1 MTDTFEWQGRV
12 GDTWATEWQRTDRS
26 FGELQAILLDRI
38 AGYGDRVA
46 RVLDIGC
53 GAGATSLAVAERLP
67 RAQILGIDLS
77 SSLVAVANTR
87 ASGHP
92 CRFVVAD
99 ASTWDDPAFRPDLLI
114 SRHGVMFFDDPVSA
128 FAHLGAVSTPG
139 ARLIFSCFRS
149 PAENAW
155 ATEIMALLPDA
166 PASDPHAPGPF
177 AFADRSRVEDI
188 LAKSGWKNASPEPVD
203 IAYIAGAG
211 EDPVADALD
220 FFSRIGPAARIAQQL
235 DDASKADFMADLDR
249 VLRNHLYG
257 GTVTFS
263 AAAWIWTA
271 TF

>member
-12 GDTWATEWQRTDRS
+12 GDTWATEWARTDRS
-26 FGELQAILLDRI
+26 FAQLQAVLLDRI
-38 AGYGDRVA
+38 SQLGDRAA

-67 RAQILGIDLS
+67 GAQLVGIDLS
-77 SSLVAVANTR
+77 ASLIATANAR
-87 ASGHP
+87 GSGRP

-128 FAHLGAVSTPG
+128 FAHLGSISAPG

-149 PAENAW
+149 PAENTW
-155 ATEIMALLPDA
+155 ATEIMALLPAA

-177 AFADRSRVEDI
+177 AFADPGRVADI
-188 LAKSGWKNASPEPVD
+188 LARSGWKNARSDSVD
-203 IAYIAGAG
+203 IAYVAGAG
-211 EDPVADALD
+211 ADPVADALD
-220 FFSRIGPAARIAQQL
+220 FFSRIGPAARAAQQL
-235 DDASKADFMADLDR
+235 DGAAKADFMKGLEC
-249 VLRNHLYG
+249 VLHNHLDG
-257 GTVTFS
+257 GTVTFG

-271 TF
+271 TL